1 MTNDEIIKK
10 LEEQLHILERVQKNA
25 ERLRNFQAIV
35 EISDRI
41 VQIMRIIKFLKGKEN
56 GDIFERR

>member
-10 LEEQLHILERVQKNA
+10 LEEQLHILERAQKNA
-25 ERLRNFQAIV
+25 ERLRNFQAMV

>member
-10 LEEQLHILERVQKNA
+10 LEEQLHILERVQENA
-25 ERLRNFQAIV
+25 ERLRNFQAMI

>member
-25 ERLRNFQAIV
+25 ERLRNFQAMV

>member
-10 LEEQLHILERVQKNA
+10 LEEQLHILERVQENA
-25 ERLRNFQAIV
+25 ERLRNFQAMV

>member
-25 ERLRNFQAIV
+25 ERLRNFQAMV
-35 EISDRI
+35 EISDRR

>member
-10 LEEQLHILERVQKNA
+10 LEEQLDALERVQKNA
-25 ERLRNFQAIV
+25 ERLRDFQAMV

-41 VQIMRIIKFLKGKEN
+41 VQIVRSIKFLKDKEN
-56 GDIFERR
+56 GDIF

>member
-10 LEEQLHILERVQKNA
+10 LEEQLDTLERVQKNA
-25 ERLRNFQAIV
+25 EQLRDFQVMV

-41 VQIMRIIKFLKGKEN
+41 VQIVRSIKFLNDKEN
-56 GDIFERR
+56 GDIF

>member
-25 ERLRNFQAIV
+25 ERLRNFQAMV

-56 GDIFERR
+56 VYIFEMR

>member
-10 LEEQLHILERVQKNA
+10 LEEQLDILERVQKDA
-25 ERLRNFQAIV
+25 ERLRNFQAMV

>member
-1 MTNDEIIKK
+1 MTNDEIVKK

-25 ERLRNFQAIV
+25 ERLRNFQAMV

>member
-10 LEEQLHILERVQKNA
+10 LEEQLHILERAQKNA
-25 ERLRNFQAIV
+25 ERLRNFQAMV

-56 GDIFERR
+56 WDIFERR

>member
-25 ERLRNFQAIV
+25 ERLRDFKAVAMIT
-35 EISDRI
+35 DRI
-41 VQIMRIIKFLKGKEN
+41 IDILRNIKHLKDGES
-56 GDIFERR
+56 IRF

>member
-10 LEEQLHILERVQKNA
+10 LEEQLDALQRVQKNA
-25 ERLRNFQAIV
+25 EQLRDFQVMV

-41 VQIMRIIKFLKGKEN
+41 VQIVRSIKFLKDKEN
-56 GDIFERR
+56 GDIF

>member
-1 MTNDEIIKK
+1 MNNDEIIKK

-25 ERLRNFQAIV
+25 ERLRNFQAMV

>member
-10 LEEQLHILERVQKNA
+10 LEEQLDILERAQKNA
-25 ERLRNFQAIV
+25 ERLRNFQAMV

>member
-25 ERLRNFQAIV
+25 ERLRNFQAMI

-56 GDIFERR
+56 GDIF

>member
-10 LEEQLHILERVQKNA
+10 LEEQLDALERVQKNA
-25 ERLRNFQAIV
+25 ERLRNFQAMI

>member
-1 MTNDEIIKK
+1 MTNDEIVKK
-10 LEEQLHILERVQKNA
+10 LEEQLDVLERVQKNA
-25 ERLRNFQAIV
+25 ERLRNFQAMI

>member
-25 ERLRNFQAIV
+25 ERLRNFQAMV

-56 GDIFERR
+56 GDIF

>member
-10 LEEQLHILERVQKNA
+10 LEEQLHILERVQENA
-25 ERLRNFQAIV
+25 ERLRNFQAMV

-41 VQIMRIIKFLKGKEN
+41 VQIMRIIKFLEAK
-56 GDIFERR
+56 

>member
-1 MTNDEIIKK
+1 MTNDEIVKK
-10 LEEQLHILERVQKNA
+10 LEEQLDVLERVQKNA
-25 ERLRNFQAIV
+25 ERLRDFRAV
-35 EISDRI
+35 AKISDRI

>member
-10 LEEQLHILERVQKNA
+10 LEEQLDTLERVQKNA
-25 ERLRNFQAIV
+25 ERLRNFQAMV

>member
-10 LEEQLHILERVQKNA
+10 LEEQLDVLERMKKNA
-25 ERLRNFQAIV
+25 ERLRNFQAMA

>member
-10 LEEQLHILERVQKNA
+10 LEEQLDVLERVQKNA
-25 ERLRNFQAIV
+25 ERLRNFQAMV

-41 VQIMRIIKFLKGKEN
+41 VQIMRSIKFLKDKG
-56 GDIFERR
+56 IFERW

>member
-25 ERLRNFQAIV
+25 ERLRNFQAMV

-41 VQIMRIIKFLKGKEN
+41 VQIMRSIKFLKGKEN

>member
-25 ERLRNFQAIV
+25 ERLRDFRAV
-35 EISDRI
+35 AKISDRI
-41 VQIMRIIKFLKGKEN
+41 VQIVRSIKFLKDKEN
-56 GDIFERR
+56 GDIF

>member
-25 ERLRNFQAIV
+25 ERLRDFQAMI